1 MHYWLARAV
10 RAAVAR
16 LEILFGLAKLGWL
29 RCSCPGLQLG
39 AAANIAWTARL
50 RVTDGGGLSIGRAV
64 AISRG
69 VEITVQGADVSI
81 GEASFIGSW
90 TSIVAKSGVVIG
102 RNALIAER
110 VSIRDQ
116 NHEVH
121 GTEGVSIAQAGFRSQ
136 PIFIG
141 DDVWIGAGAVVLKGV
156 NIGNGAVVAANAV
169 VTSNVAEREIVGGV
183 PARRIGIRNLGNE

>member
-1 MHYWLARAV
+1 MHGYSAPARV
-10 RAAVAR
+10 SISR
-16 LEILFGLAKLGWL
+16 GG
-29 RCSCPGLQLG
+29 
-39 AAANIAWTARL
+39 ANIGWTARL
-50 RVTDGGGLSIGRAV
+50 RVTDGGRLSIGPSV

-69 VEITVQGADVSI
+69 VDITVQGADVSI
-81 GEASFIGSW
+81 GASTFIGPW
-90 TSIVAKSGVVIG
+90 TTIVAKTGIVIG

-116 NHEVH
+116 DHEVH
-121 GTEGVSIAQAGFRSQ
+121 GTEGVSISQAGFRSQ

-169 VTSNVAEREIVGGV
+169 VTRNVAEREIVGGV
-183 PARRIGIRNLGNE
+183 PARRIGIRNLGSE